1 MVVLPKVTVVLL
13 QEIEDLPQERAVL
26 VLRIETL
33 PLVKEVLLVENV
45 VFHSLFFGGLSPGF
59 RGPFHLGVPALG
71 RQGFAEGGGRGSPAE
86 AGPSQSH
93 GRLLPLNGRVSHGG
107 GGHSPEDGG
116 LAHGDGSFPPGY
128 GGASHCQGSL
138 ALGDASVAHRSRGGQ
153 PEPVP
158 GSRLLTCKLRSL
170 FPVARRPGFK
180 YSTTFVCVDTAH
192 GCFSEAC
199 AEGTSRKF
207 KLFTFVKFSVKT
219 LLEKYTAEPIDDSSE
234 EFINFAAIL
243 EHILSHRFK
252 GSGSWFSS
260 DGQRSFW
267 EYIRLACGKVQN
279 NCIASIENIENIST
293 SRAKARISGR
303 AWIRVALMEKRLS
316 EYVSTALRD
325 TRTTRRFYDDGA
337 IMLREEATVLTGMLI
352 GLSAIDFSFC
362 LKGETLDGKSP
373 AVIDYTPYLKF
384 TQSYDYL
391 SDEEDRRSVD
401 SSNSEE
407 SVPEH
412 PYIPLVTDEESWS
425 NKCRKM
431 EQRFKI
437 VYAQKGYLEELVRL
451 RESQLKN
458 VETENKRLRAKV
470 EELTVQGQQ
479 EKKELEAIVLE
490 LQAQLS
496 ALMPCDSSHLV
507 KDLSIPLVNQ
517 WSTITNNQGDVK
529 LFRRRSFHSLEQLSA
544 EVSLNSD
551 SQKTEGRQNG
561 DAAWTTAGR
570 HKHHRS
576 SYMSMFLSVGLLFPP
591 PTLKFGKDN
600 TPSMLGL
607 CGSLASLP
615 SSKSLA
621 SLKSSECLVNISAE
635 PSPALSPS

>member
-1 MVVLPKVTVVLL
+1 
-13 QEIEDLPQERAVL
+13 
-26 VLRIETL
+26 
-33 PLVKEVLLVENV
+33 
-45 VFHSLFFGGLSPGF
+45 
-59 RGPFHLGVPALG
+59 
-71 RQGFAEGGGRGSPAE
+71 
-86 AGPSQSH
+86 
-93 GRLLPLNGRVSHGG
+93 
-107 GGHSPEDGG
+107 
-116 LAHGDGSFPPGY
+116 
-128 GGASHCQGSL
+128 
-138 ALGDASVAHRSRGGQ
+138 
-153 PEPVP
+153 
-158 GSRLLTCKLRSL
+158 
-170 FPVARRPGFK
+170 
-180 YSTTFVCVDTAH
+180 
-192 GCFSEAC
+192 
-199 AEGTSRKF
+199 
-207 KLFTFVKFSVKT
+207 FSVKT

-267 EYIRLACGKVQN
+267 EYIRLACSKVQN

-293 SRAKARISGR
+293 SRAKGR

-362 LKGETLDGKSP
+362 LKGEALDGKSP
-373 AVIDYTPYLKF
+373 VVIDYTPYLKF

-391 SDEEDRRSVD
+391 SDEDDRRSVD

-458 VETENKRLRAKV
+458 METENKRLRAKV
-470 EELTVQGQQ
+470 EELTMQGQQ

-496 ALMPCDSSHLV
+496 ALVPCDSSHLA
-507 KDLSIPLVNQ
+507 KDLSIPLINQ

-551 SQKTEGRQNG
+551 SQKSDGRQNG
-561 DAAWTTAGR
+561 DAAWP
-570 HKHHRS
+570 S
-576 SYMSMFLSVGLLFPP
+576 D
-591 PTLKFGKDN
+591 GKDN

-621 SLKSSECLVNISAE
+621 SLKSSECLVNISTE

>member
-1 MVVLPKVTVVLL
+1 MESGCIHTAMAMGLTSKKASARSVGVERKNLITVC
-13 QEIEDLPQERAVL
+13 R
-26 VLRIETL
+26 
-33 PLVKEVLLVENV
+33 
-45 VFHSLFFGGLSPGF
+45 
-59 RGPFHLGVPALG
+59 
-71 RQGFAEGGGRGSPAE
+71 
-86 AGPSQSH
+86 
-93 GRLLPLNGRVSHGG
+93 
-107 GGHSPEDGG
+107 
-116 LAHGDGSFPPGY
+116 
-128 GGASHCQGSL
+128 
-138 ALGDASVAHRSRGGQ
+138 
-153 PEPVP
+153 
-158 GSRLLTCKLRSL
+158 
-170 FPVARRPGFK
+170 
-180 YSTTFVCVDTAH
+180 
-192 GCFSEAC
+192 
-199 AEGTSRKF
+199 
-207 KLFTFVKFSVKT
+207 FSVKT

-234 EFINFAAIL
+234 EFINFASIL

-252 GSGSWFSS
+252 GNTAGSGSWFSS

-267 EYIRLACGKVQN
+267 EYIRLACSKVQN

-293 SRAKARISGR
+293 SRAKGR

-325 TRTTRRFYDDGA
+325 PRTTRRFYDEGA
-337 IMLREEATVLTGMLI
+337 IMLREEAQVLTGMLI

-362 LKGETLDGKSP
+362 LKGETLDGKSS

-391 SDEEDRRSVD
+391 SDEDDRRSVD

-470 EELTVQGQQ
+470 EEQTVQSQQ
-479 EKKELEAIVLE
+479 EKKELEAVVLE

-496 ALMPCDSSHLV
+496 ALMPCDSSHLA

-517 WSTITNNQGDVK
+517 WSAISNNQGDVK

-544 EVSLNSD
+544 DINLNSD
-551 SQKTEGRQNG
+551 GRADARQN
-561 DAAWTTAGR
+561 
-570 HKHHRS
+570 
-576 SYMSMFLSVGLLFPP
+576 
-591 PTLKFGKDN
+591 GKDN

-621 SLKSSECLVNISAE
+621 SLKSSECLVNISTD
-635 PSPALSPS
+635 PSPAITPS

>member
-1 MVVLPKVTVVLL
+1 MESGCIHTAMAMGLTSKKASARSVGVERKNLITVC
-13 QEIEDLPQERAVL
+13 R
-26 VLRIETL
+26 
-33 PLVKEVLLVENV
+33 
-45 VFHSLFFGGLSPGF
+45 
-59 RGPFHLGVPALG
+59 
-71 RQGFAEGGGRGSPAE
+71 
-86 AGPSQSH
+86 
-93 GRLLPLNGRVSHGG
+93 
-107 GGHSPEDGG
+107 
-116 LAHGDGSFPPGY
+116 
-128 GGASHCQGSL
+128 
-138 ALGDASVAHRSRGGQ
+138 
-153 PEPVP
+153 
-158 GSRLLTCKLRSL
+158 
-170 FPVARRPGFK
+170 
-180 YSTTFVCVDTAH
+180 
-192 GCFSEAC
+192 
-199 AEGTSRKF
+199 
-207 KLFTFVKFSVKT
+207 FSVKT
-219 LLEKYTAEPIDDSSE
+219 LLEKYTAEPIDDSAE

-267 EYIRLACGKVQN
+267 EYIRLACSKVQN

-293 SRAKARISGR
+293 SRAKGR

-337 IMLREEATVLTGMLI
+337 IMLREEAQVLTGMLI

-362 LKGETLDGKSP
+362 LKGETLDGKSS
-373 AVIDYTPYLKF
+373 AVIDFTPYLKF

-470 EELTVQGQQ
+470 EEQTVQSQQ
-479 EKKELEAIVLE
+479 EKKELEAVVLE
-490 LQAQLS
+490 LQAQIS
-496 ALMPCDSSHLV
+496 ALMPCDSSHLA

-517 WSTITNNQGDVK
+517 WSVITNNQGDVK
-529 LFRRRSFHSLEQLSA
+529 LFRRRSFHSLEQLSV

-551 SQKTEGRQNG
+551 SQGTDGRQNG
-561 DAAWTTAGR
+561 DVAWTSA
-570 HKHHRS
+570 
-576 SYMSMFLSVGLLFPP
+576 
-591 PTLKFGKDN
+591 GKDN

-621 SLKSSECLVNISAE
+621 SLKSSECLVNISTE
-635 PSPALSPS
+635 PSPALTPC

>member
-1 MVVLPKVTVVLL
+1 MESGCIQT
-13 QEIEDLPQERAVL
+13 AMAM
-26 VLRIETL
+26 
-33 PLVKEVLLVENV
+33 
-45 VFHSLFFGGLSPGF
+45 GLTSKK
-59 RGPFHLGVPALG
+59 
-71 RQGFAEGGGRGSPAE
+71 
-86 AGPSQSH
+86 
-93 GRLLPLNGRVSHGG
+93 
-107 GGHSPEDGG
+107 
-116 LAHGDGSFPPGY
+116 
-128 GGASHCQGSL
+128 AS
-138 ALGDASVAHRSRGGQ
+138 ARS
-153 PEPVP
+153 
-158 GSRLLTCKLRSL
+158 
-170 FPVARRPGFK
+170 
-180 YSTTFVCVDTAH
+180 VCV
-192 GCFSEAC
+192 E
-199 AEGTSRKF
+199 RKN
-207 KLFTFVKFSVKT
+207 LITVCRFSVKT

-252 GSGSWFSS
+252 GNTAGSGSWFSS

-267 EYIRLACGKVQN
+267 EYIRLACSKVQN

-293 SRAKARISGR
+293 SRAKGR

-391 SDEEDRRSVD
+391 SDEEDRHSVD

-458 VETENKRLRAKV
+458 VEMENKHLRAKV
-470 EELTVQGQQ
+470 EELTVQSQQ
-479 EKKELEAIVLE
+479 EKKELEAVVLE

-496 ALMPCDSSHLV
+496 ALMPCDSSHLA
-507 KDLSIPLVNQ
+507 KDLSIPLINQ

-551 SQKTEGRQNG
+551 SQKTDGGQNG
-561 DAAWTTAGR
+561 NAAWTSEKITLLPCWVCVALWPLYQAQSPWQASSPASVWSTSALNPVLR
-570 HKHHRS
+570 SLPARS
-576 SYMSMFLSVGLLFPP
+576 SKTNNSRDL
-591 PTLKFGKDN
+591 
-600 TPSMLGL
+600 TPA
-607 CGSLASLP
+607 CLP
-615 SSKSLA
+615 CCVDRVQA
-621 SLKSSECLVNISAE
+621 PNQN
-635 PSPALSPS
+635 PALTLNQAL

>member
-1 MVVLPKVTVVLL
+1 M
-13 QEIEDLPQERAVL
+13 E
-26 VLRIETL
+26 
-33 PLVKEVLLVENV
+33 
-45 VFHSLFFGGLSPGF
+45 SGG
-59 RGPFHLGVPALG
+59 VQTAM
-71 RQGFAEGGGRGSPAE
+71 AM
-86 AGPSQSH
+86 
-93 GRLLPLNGRVSHGG
+93 
-107 GGHSPEDGG
+107 G
-116 LAHGDGSFPPGY
+116 LTSKK
-128 GGASHCQGSL
+128 AS
-138 ALGDASVAHRSRGGQ
+138 ARSVAVERKN
-153 PEPVP
+153 
-158 GSRLLTCKLRSL
+158 LIT
-170 FPVARRPGFK
+170 
-180 YSTTFVCVDTAH
+180 VC
-192 GCFSEAC
+192 
-199 AEGTSRKF
+199 R
-207 KLFTFVKFSVKT
+207 FSVKT

-234 EFINFAAIL
+234 EFINFASIL

-252 GSGSWFSS
+252 GNTAGSGSWFSS

-267 EYIRLACGKVQN
+267 EFIRLACSK
-279 NCIASIENIENIST
+279 
-293 SRAKARISGR
+293 GR

-362 LKGETLDGKSP
+362 LKGEALDGKSP

-458 VETENKRLRAKV
+458 METENKRLRAKV
-470 EELTVQGQQ
+470 EELMSQGQQ

-496 ALMPCDSSHLV
+496 ALMPCDSSHLA

-544 EVSLNSD
+544 DVSLNSD
-551 SQKTEGRQNG
+551 SQKADGRQNG
-561 DAAWTTAGR
+561 DAAWTSA
-570 HKHHRS
+570 
-576 SYMSMFLSVGLLFPP
+576 
-591 PTLKFGKDN
+591 GKDN